1 MFFFKDII
9 KELLS
14 RGDVVDIAT
23 NEGNGKSPVPEI
35 YKSMNCNVLSIT
47 CERSPFSFNNFKAI
61 KQIKRIV
68 SSGEYSIVHCHTPIA
83 AACTRIACRKLR
95 NNNLK
100 VIYTAHGFH
109 FYKGAPII
117 NWLVYYPIEW
127 ICSFF
132 TDELIT
138 INTED
143 YQIAKNKFHAIQTH
157 YIPGVGV
164 DPSRFADEKTESK
177 IREEFSIPSDDFCLL
192 SVGELNDNKNHVS
205 VIKALR
211 DIEKVTYIIVGQG
224 NNTNLLIEEAEKCNV
239 KLVLAGFRNDVS
251 SFYKDADCY
260 ILPSHREG
268 LNVSLMEAMGSSLPC
283 LASNIRGNRDLIDLN
298 GGILFD
304 QKSISSIT
312 NSIKSVMNLDCDK
325 KKIMGKYNNLK
336 IKSFESN
343 VINHQILDLY
353 DSYID

>member
-23 NEGNGKSPVPEI
+23 NEGNGNSPVPEI
-35 YKSMNCNVLSIT
+35 YKTMNCNVFPIT
-47 CERSPFSFNNFKAI
+47 CERTPFSLNNFKAI
-61 KQIKRIV
+61 KMIQHIV
-68 SSGEYSIVHCHTPIA
+68 SAGEYSIVHCHTPIA

-95 NNNLK
+95 KNKLR
-100 VIYTAHGFH
+100 VFYTAHGFH

-117 NWLVYYPIEW
+117 NWLIYYPIEW
-127 ICSFF
+127 FCSFL
-132 TDELIT
+132 TDDLIT

-143 YQIAKNKFHAIQTH
+143 YQIAKNKFHAEKTH

-164 DPSRFADEKTESK
+164 DSSRFADEKTETK
-177 IREEFSIPSDDFCLL
+177 IREEFSISNDDFCLL
-192 SVGELNDNKNHVS
+192 SVGELNDNKNHIN
-205 VIKALR
+205 VIKALKGL
-211 DIEKVTYIIVGQG
+211 ENVTYIIVGQG
-224 NNTNLLIEEAEKCNV
+224 KNTNVLKEEAEKSNV
-239 KLVLAGFRNDVS
+239 KLVLAGFRTDVS
-251 SFYKDADCY
+251 RFYKGADCY

-283 LASNIRGNRDLIDLN
+283 LASDMRGNRDLIDPN
-298 GGILFD
+298 GGLLFD
-304 QKSISSIT
+304 QKSISSIAD
-312 NSIKSVMNLDCDK
+312 SIKSIMNLDSDK
-325 KKIMGKYNNLK
+325 KRLLGEYNINK

-353 DSYID
+353 DS